1 MKLCIFLF
9 AFLFI
14 VKCVFGQD
22 NPAEFY
28 DRLIKQYEGFA
39 KNDEKAFLY
48 INQMIEKAGREQNYM
63 QLTSAYT
70 DAVYYSENH
79 KLEYADS
86 AIWASHL
93 SKNKYVIANS
103 YTLKG
108 SVYYFSYRQYQNALS
123 EYLSAYEYAEKTDD
137 LYLKNKIK
145 YHIAIVKSY
154 LAFPEAE
161 ELFHE
166 CAVYFRSGM
175 ENSTYG
181 NDEFNHQKGYLN
193 SLHQLAVLNLRS
205 ENFRK
210 ADSIIFVGLENTPS
224 TREFNLE
231 RAYFYK
237 CRGISLY
244 HSKQY
249 DEAEKYL
256 NNALPEIIKAKDFNW
271 EAAVHYY
278 LGKTQHE
285 QNRENEA
292 VASMKVVDSL
302 FSRNKFFLPEVADA
316 YVFLINAYHKDS
328 DRKNELY
335 YTAKL
340 LKTDSLYAADFRE
353 ISMNIHKNYDTREL
367 MIHKKELKKINQK
380 YKWGILGSGMA
391 AILLFIGLLYNLKK
405 QKRLNKRYREL
416 ADELQFD
423 NNSNLTISHKE
434 KVKIKSHSVPDDDLT
449 AEILE
454 KLNKFENQN
463 GFTERKLTLQKL
475 AFKLKTNTAYL
486 SQVINTYKGKSFNRY
501 LNGLRIDFITRQLY
515 NNEEFTKYSTE
526 YLAKYTGFG
535 SRQQFSKVFY
545 EINGI
550 RPSQFQER
558 RKQEFK
564 KQAFL
569 LSG

>member
-1 MKLCIFLF
+1 MKASFYLMTIFTF
-9 AFLFI
+9 
-14 VKCVFGQD
+14 CYTFGQD
-22 NPAEFY
+22 KSSIDFDSIRNVYIRFSE
-28 DRLIKQYEGFA
+28 
-39 KNDEKAFLY
+39 NDEKAFPY
-48 INQMIEKAGREQNYM
+48 INQSIEKAGREHNYM
-63 QLTSAYT
+63 QMARAYT

-79 KLEYADS
+79 KSEYADS

-108 SVYYFSYRQYQNALS
+108 SIYYFSYRQYQNALS

-316 YVFLINAYHKDS
+316 NVFLINAYHKDS

-380 YKWGILGSGMA
+380 YKWGILGSGMV

-501 LNGLRIDFITRQLY
+501 LNGLRIEFITRQLY
-515 NNEEFTKYSTE
+515 DNEEFTKYSTE

-564 KQAFL
+564 KQAFS